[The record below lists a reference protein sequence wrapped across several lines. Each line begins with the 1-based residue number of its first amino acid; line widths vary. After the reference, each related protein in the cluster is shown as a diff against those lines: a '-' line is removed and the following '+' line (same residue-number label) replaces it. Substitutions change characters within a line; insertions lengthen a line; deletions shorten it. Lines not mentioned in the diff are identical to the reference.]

1 MTFDINVLIINR
13 PQTNPWFNI
22 AAEEYLLRN
31 MQDDCFMLWQ
41 NEPSVIVGKHQNTMA
56 EINHRYVKENKVP
69 VIRRISGGGTVFH
82 DLGNLNFSF
91 IQSGEREKLVDF
103 RRFVQPIINVLQNM
117 DVPARFEGKNDIRVN
132 GLKISGNAEHVY
144 KNKVLHHGTLLFS
157 SELGNLNKA
166 IKANIKDYEDK
177 AVKSVRSTV
186 ANIAVFLKDKLSISE
201 FKNKIIEYILAHHTD
216 VQFYELSDSDIQSI
230 KSLSEEKYK
239 TWKWNYG
246 YSPKFTLRKTIIF
259 DGENIGIKVIIKNGI
274 IQDTELDSNNIQ
286 LKAIVH
292 NLQGEKFELD
302 SLKRKIK
309 DRNIVANISDKD
321 VFHLLESLV
330 Y

>member
-1 MTFDINVLIINR
+1 VLIINR

-22 AAEEYLLRN
+22 AAEEYLLKN

-41 NEPSVIVGKHQNTMA
+41 NKPSVIVGKHQNTMA
-56 EINHRYVKENKVP
+56 EINHRYVKENSVP

-91 IQSGEREKLVDF
+91 IQSGERDRLVDF

-117 DVPARFEGKNDIRVN
+117 GIPAKFEGKNDIRVN

-157 SELGNLNKA
+157 SELGNLNKS
-166 IKANIKDYEDK
+166 IKARFEDYEDK

-186 ANIAVFLKDKLSISE
+186 ANITDFIDRELSIGE
-201 FKNKIIEYILAHHTD
+201 FKNNIIEYILAHFAD
-216 VQFYELSDSDIQSI
+216 VHFYELSASEIQNI
-230 KSLSEEKYK
+230 ESLSKEKYE
-239 TWKWNYG
+239 TWEWNYG
-246 YSPKFTLRKTIIF
+246 YSPKFLIQKKITF
-259 DGENIGIKVIIKNGI
+259 GGESFEIKMTIKNGLIEEVGTDI
-274 IQDTELDSNNIQ
+274 INAQVKS
-286 LKAIVH
+286 IVH
-292 NLQGEKFELD
+292 SLCGEKLEIE
-302 SLKRKIK
+302 SLKRNVNNNIDIK
-309 DRNIVANISDKD
+309 NITEND
-321 VFHLLESLV
+321 VHYILESLV